1 MKKNLIEQLERIHRL
16 NYGKQVIK
24 EGFLDDILKATGLK
38 KADDPKKADLVSA
51 DVQEFYDTLE
61 SIDSPIFQKS
71 LGNMEYQKDVESVQ
85 IGLMILGYELPR
97 FGVDG
102 LFGPET
108 AAAVNKFKSD
118 NNVKDNVN
126 ESINEAPLEAP
137 IPINGVNSE
146 FGAKRSYENHPG
158 VDLKASSGTQIK
170 SPADGKV
177 LDAEFKQNACG
188 GTIQIEHGNGFVSRY
203 CHCKGIN
210 VTKGQMVK
218 QGEVVGLSGGA
229 KGDKGAG
236 RSTGAHLHFEL
247 KKNGQ
252 LVDPLDYIGVEVGS
266 YDFTKSGDGKVKA
279 VITPEMVDVL
289 VSKLKDK
296 GVTSEDLKKH
306 IDTINVDDLADKNFY
321 AKVLEN
327 LGAPVTDENMKFM
340 YAWRQAEGKGGTY
353 NPFNTTWD
361 LPGSV
366 AINSHGVK
374 SYKSL
379 EDGMVATVKTLKH
392 PRYSCI
398 VNGLRDNI
406 GADQIAKC
414 ESLKTWG
421 TGDLVVKVV
430 NGYNS
435 GAKPKLASLA

>member
-24 EGFLDDILKATGLK
+24 EGFLDDILKSTGLR

-51 DVQEFYDTLE
+51 DVDEYFKTLE
-61 SIDSPIFQKS
+61 SIDAPIFEKN

-85 IGLMILGYELPR
+85 IGLIILGYELPR

-108 AAAVNKFKSD
+108 AAAINKFKSD
-118 NNVKDNVN
+118 NNIK
-126 ESINEAPLEAP
+126 ESINEAALEAP
-137 IPINGVNSE
+137 IQISGVSSK

-158 VDLKASSGTQIK
+158 VDLKAASGTEIK

-177 LDAEFKQNACG
+177 LDAEFKDNACG

-203 CHCKGIN
+203 CHCKDIK
-210 VTKGQMVK
+210 VSAGQIVK

-252 LVDPLDYIGVEVGS
+252 LVDPLDYIGANVGS
-266 YDFTKSGDGKVKA
+266 YDLSKSGGKVKA
-279 VITPEMVDVL
+279 SITPEMVEVL
-289 VSKLKDK
+289 IDKLKTK

-306 IDTINVDDLADKNFY
+306 IDTINVNDLADRNFY
-321 AKVLEN
+321 AKILEN
-327 LGAPVTDENMKFM
+327 LKAPVSDENMKFM

-353 NPFNTTWD
+353 NPFNTSWD
-361 LPGSV
+361 LPGSTV
-366 AINSHGVK
+366 MNSHGVRN
-374 SYKSL
+374 YKSL
-379 EDGMVATVKTLKH
+379 EDGMIATVKTLRH

-398 VNGLRDNI
+398 VNGLRDDI
-406 GADQIAKC
+406 GASEIAKC
-414 ESLKTWG
+414 QSLKIWG
-421 TGDLVVKVV
+421 TGDLVAKVV
-430 NGYNS
+430 SSYDN
-435 GAKPKLASLA
+435 GAKPKLSSLA

>member
-1 MKKNLIEQLERIHRL
+1 MKKNLAEQLERIHRL

-24 EGFLDDILKATGLK
+24 EGFLDDILKATGLR

-51 DVQEFYDTLE
+51 DVEEFYNTLE
-61 SIDSPIFQKS
+61 SIDSPIFQKGM
-71 LGNMEYQKDVESVQ
+71 GNMEYQKDVESVQ
-85 IGLMILGYELPR
+85 IGLKILGYELPR

-108 AAAVNKFKSD
+108 AMAVNKFKTD
-118 NNVKDNVN
+118 NDVKEGTTSNVN
-126 ESINEAPLEAP
+126 EASLEAP
-137 IPINGVNSE
+137 ITLKGVTSQ

-158 VDLKASSGTQIK
+158 VDLKASSGTEIK

-177 LDAEFKQNACG
+177 LKGEFTTGACG
-188 GTIQIEHGNGFVSRY
+188 GTIQIDHGNGFVSRY
-203 CHCKGIN
+203 CHCKDIK
-210 VTKGQMVK
+210 VSPGQSIK

-252 LVDPLDYIGVEVGS
+252 LVDPLDYIGKDIGT
-266 YDFTKSGDGKVKA
+266 YDLSKSGGTSKA
-279 VITPEMVDVL
+279 VITPEMVEVL
-289 VSKLKDK
+289 ISKLKGK
-296 GVTSEDLKKH
+296 GVTPEDLKKH
-306 IDTINVDDLADKNFY
+306 IDTINVDSLADKNFY
-321 AKVLEN
+321 AKILEN
-327 LGAPVTDENMKFM
+327 LKAPVTDENMKFM

-353 NPFNTTWD
+353 NPFNTSWD
-361 LPGSV
+361 LPGST
-366 AINSHGVK
+366 IMNSHGVRN
-374 SYKSL
+374 YKSL
-379 EDGMVATVKTLKH
+379 EDGMIATVKTLKH

-398 VNGLRDNI
+398 VNGLRDDI
-406 GADQIAKC
+406 GAAQVAKC

-421 TGDLVVKVV
+421 TGDLVSKIVSS
-430 NGYNS
+430 YES

>member
-1 MKKNLIEQLERIHRL
+1 MKKNLIEQLERMHRL

-24 EGFLDDILKATGLK
+24 EGFLDDILKSTGLR
-38 KADDPKKADLVSA
+38 KADDPKKADLVGA
-51 DVQEFYDTLE
+51 DVEEYFNTLE
-61 SIDSPIFQKS
+61 SIDSPIFQKN

-85 IGLMILGYELPR
+85 VGLMILGYELPR

-108 AAAVNKFKSD
+108 AQAVNKFKTD
-118 NNVKDNVN
+118 NNIKDEVK

-137 IPINGVNSE
+137 VPIQGVSSE

-158 VDLKASSGTQIK
+158 VDLKASSGTEIK

-177 LDAEFKQNACG
+177 LTAEFKTSSCG
-188 GTIQIEHGNGFVSRY
+188 GTIQVEHGNGFTSRY
-203 CHCKGIN
+203 CHCKDIR
-210 VTKGQMVK
+210 VSVGQMVK
-218 QGEVVGLSGGA
+218 QGDVLGLSGGA

-236 RSTGAHLHFEL
+236 NSKGAHLHFEL

-252 LVDPLDYIGVEVGS
+252 LVDPLDYIGVEAGS
-266 YDFTKSGDGKVKA
+266 YDLSKSGGGIKA
-279 VITPEMVDVL
+279 SITPEMVEVL
-289 VSKLKDK
+289 ISKLKDK

-321 AKVLEN
+321 AKILEN
-327 LGAPVTDENMKFM
+327 LKVPVTDENMKFM
-340 YAWRQAEGKGGTY
+340 YAWRQAEGKGGIY

-361 LPGSV
+361 LPGSTNM
-366 AINSHGVK
+366 NSHGVK
-374 SYKSL
+374 NYKSL
-379 EDGMVATVKTLKH
+379 EDGMIATVKTLKH

-406 GADQIAKC
+406 GADNIARC

-421 TGDLVVKVV
+421 TGDLVAKVV
-430 NGYNS
+430 TSYNN
-435 GAKPKLASLA
+435 GAKPKLAGLA